1 MTWYPSVDDI
11 VFTNFAVISV
21 DLDDKHP
28 HQLLGSPEGIQAII
42 KRVRGSEARGLTYQA
57 AQLMSELVKLHPF
70 AGGNHRT
77 AHITACVFLKQN
89 GRHPRVERFKDGYPF
104 IKDIRNKTIE
114 QVQEWMEHG
123 STEESQ

>member
-11 VFTNFAVISV
+11 VFTNFAVVSL

-28 HQLLGSPEGIQAII
+28 HKLLGPEKGIQALLD
-42 KRVRGSEARGLTYQA
+42 RVRENEARGLTYQA
-57 AQLMSELVKLHPF
+57 AQLMSELVKLHLF

-77 AHITACVFLKQN
+77 AHIVACVFLKQN

-104 IKDIRNKTIE
+104 IKDLRNKTI
-114 QVQEWMEHG
+114 
-123 STEESQ
+123 